1 MTLIFHLEKTKLR
14 ILNIFLFIILTI
26 SNCKANNI
34 SGQGAVLRILNK
46 VTTEKFYYIMPL
58 SRKLELSNA
67 DIIALKCFQI
77 ENEGNSDEIVLI
89 KHIANDSKKSK
100 DFLGWIFK
108 SSKYLSSPINSIFDI
123 QLEQCLLADPI
134 FLKKVRKY

>member
-1 MTLIFHLEKTKLR
+1 
-14 ILNIFLFIILTI
+14 LTI
-26 SNCKANNI
+26 SFCEAKSI

-67 DIIALKCFQI
+67 DIVALKCYKI
-77 ENEGNSDEIVLI
+77 ENEENSDEIVLI
-89 KHIANDSKKSK
+89 KHISNDSKKSK

-108 SSKYLSSPINSIFDI
+108 SSKYLSSPVNSIFDI
-123 QLEQCLLADPI
+123 QLEQCLLSDPI
-134 FLKKVRKY
+134 FMKKVRKY

>member
-1 MTLIFHLEKTKLR
+1 MTFEH
-14 ILNIFLFIILTI
+14 
-26 SNCKANNI
+26 CKAESI

-67 DIIALKCFQI
+67 EIIALKCYKI
-77 ENEGNSDEIVLI
+77 ENDVNSYDIVLI
-89 KHIANDSKKSK
+89 KHISNDSKKSK

-108 SSKYLSSPINSIFDI
+108 SSKYLSSPVNSIFDI
-123 QLEQCLLADPI
+123 QLEQCLASDPI
-134 FLKKVRKY
+134 FLKKVRNY